1 MSYLEEALDAYLDYE
16 AFTNGFA
23 DETMTEEQG
32 LRFEN
37 MAEGDPDLPF
47 FTAVRRLRLEREA
60 DMRFHIAWCLQEKL
74 DEIVPVSYVDIER
87 EEDELTSRVRKLD
100 FADYKDDLR
109 QLQADRR
116 LYIAEKMQSSGI
128 MLPVLSAEERAGM
141 IKNHSS
147 EWQMKLLQAK
157 HATRIFQ
164 L

>member
-32 LRFEN
+32 LRFTD
-37 MAEGDPDLPF
+37 MAEEDPDLPF
-47 FTAVRRLRLEREA
+47 FTAVRRLRLEQEA
-60 DMRFHIAWCLQEKL
+60 DMRFHITWCLQEKL
-74 DEIVPVSYVDIER
+74 DEIVPVSYINVER
-87 EEDELTSRVRKLD
+87 EEDELNARVRKLD
-100 FADYKDDLR
+100 FADFRNDLK

-128 MLPVLSAEERAGM
+128 LLPVISAEERADM
-141 IKNHSS
+141 ITTYSL
-147 EWQMKLLQAK
+147 EWQHELLDYTN
-157 HATRIFQ
+157 ATEGA

>member
-37 MAEGDPDLPF
+37 MAEEDPDLPF

-60 DMRFHIAWCLQEKL
+60 DMRFHISWCLQEKL
-74 DEIVPVSYVDIER
+74 DEIVPVSYVNVER
-87 EEDELTSRVRKLD
+87 EEDELNSRVRKLD

-109 QLQADRR
+109 QLQDDRK

-128 MLPVLSAEERAGM
+128 MLPILSSEERAGM
-141 IKNHSS
+141 IKNYSA